1 MRDTMLQGL
10 GQHLV
15 PIPHFVWQKHVSK
28 AGHDT
33 QAGLGF
39 MSEEHH
45 RVRNWVVKELPR
57 IGEPLSPDWVA
68 RTLNLPVARVTDI
81 LDDLEKHMTFLFR
94 NEQGA
99 VTWAYPVTIDRT
111 PHHLTFN
118 TGEQAYAA

>member
-33 QAGLGF
+33 QAELGF

-45 RVRNWVVKELPR
+45 RVRNLVVKELPR

-118 TGEQAYAA
+118 TGEQVYAA

>member
-33 QAGLGF
+33 KAELGF

-45 RVRNWVVKELPR
+45 RVRNLWLGNFPALANRCCRSGSHEV
-57 IGEPLSPDWVA
+57 
-68 RTLNLPVARVTDI
+68 
-81 LDDLEKHMTFLFR
+81 
-94 NEQGA
+94 
-99 VTWAYPVTIDRT
+99 
-111 PHHLTFN
+111 
-118 TGEQAYAA
+118 